1 MSGNGDVRM
10 TVRRHTR
17 ALKNVTRCELRGK
30 IRRPVRHSFHETFFP
45 MGIKIVACPRCG
57 CPVEW
62 TPASK
67 FRPFCSER
75 CKTRD
80 LGAWAAEEYR
90 IESELPDEEAEVP
103 TLDRTDT

>member
-1 MSGNGDVRM
+1 MNATRGVRISARGD
-10 TVRRHTR
+10 TR
-17 ALKNVTRCELRGK
+17 ALKSVTRGELHGRISG
-30 IRRPVRHSFHETFFP
+30 PARHSFHESFFR

-90 IESELPDEEAEVP
+90 IESELPDEETELP

>member
-1 MSGNGDVRM
+1 MAIN
-10 TVRRHTR
+10 
-17 ALKNVTRCELRGK
+17 
-30 IRRPVRHSFHETFFP
+30 
-45 MGIKIVACPRCG
+45 IVACPRCG

-62 TPASK
+62 KPASK

-90 IESELPDEEAEVP
+90 IASELPDEETQVP
-103 TLDRTDT
+103 TLDRSDT